1 MEHNQSKKNRRLF
14 SNNRLLLPLV
24 ILGVLSL
31 SLLFIDVFAVY
42 ALRSNS
48 DSMSIIIDYE
58 TWANNR
64 FSSELTRFTAA
75 SSQSSSLQTQLD
87 SVQAQLASAQ
97 SEIKLYQNT
106 YGEVESGD
114 VHPTIGPDGQ
124 PITLVSNPAAV
135 DPTFAQLES
144 FILSDKT
151 DQNTYISGTYVC
163 ADFARDVYN
172 NAEKA
177 GIRAAF
183 VGIEFTG
190 NNPGHALN
198 AFMTTDKG
206 LVFIDCTGLETLQA
220 GPANNDKIVTVKI
233 GIDYQPVGLFPV
245 NGQPVKYQDLGTIA
259 DVQVDW

>member
-1 MEHNQSKKNRRLF
+1 MTHHPSKNNRQLF

-24 ILGVLSL
+24 ILSILSL
-31 SLLFIDVFAVY
+31 SLLFVDVFAVY

-48 DSMSIIIDYE
+48 NAMFTIIDYV

-75 SSQSSSLQTQLD
+75 SNQSSSLQTQLD
-87 SVQAQLASAQ
+87 SVQAQLAAAQ

-106 YGEVESGD
+106 YGQVESGD

-124 PITLVSNPAAV
+124 PITLVGNPAAT

-144 FILSDKT
+144 FLLADKT
-151 DQNTYISGTYVC
+151 DQNTYVPGEYVC

-177 GIRAAF
+177 GIRTAF

-190 NNPGHALN
+190 NSPGHALN

-206 LVFIDCTGLETLQA
+206 LVFIDCTGQEAPQ
-220 GPANNDKIVTVKI
+220 GGSVDNDKIVTVKI

-245 NGQPVKYQDLGTIA
+245 NGQTVTFGDLGTIA

>member
-1 MEHNQSKKNRRLF
+1 MTHNPFKKNRRLF
-14 SNNRLLLPLV
+14 SNNRLLLPFV
-24 ILGVLSL
+24 ILPILSL
-31 SLLFIDVFAVY
+31 SLLFVDVFAVY

-48 DSMSIIIDYE
+48 GAMSTIFDYE

-87 SVQAQLASAQ
+87 SVQAQLVSAQ

-106 YGEVESGD
+106 YGQVESGD

-124 PITLVSNPAAV
+124 PITLVGNPAAT

-144 FILSDKT
+144 FLLSDKT
-151 DQNTYISGTYVC
+151 DQNTYVPGAYVC

-190 NNPGHALN
+190 NSPGHALN

-206 LVFIDCTGLETLQA
+206 LIFIDCTGLEEPQTE
-220 GPANNDKIVTVKI
+220 PVNNDKIVTVKI

-245 NGQPVKYQDLGTIA
+245 NGQTVTYADLGTIT

>member
-1 MEHNQSKKNRRLF
+1 MEHNQSKNNRRLF
-14 SNNRLLLPLV
+14 SANRLLLPLA
-24 ILGVLSL
+24 ILSILTL
-31 SLLFIDVFAVY
+31 SLLFVDVFAVY

-48 DSMSIIIDYE
+48 DSMSTIVEYE

-64 FSSELTRFTAA
+64 FNSELNRIIVANSQL
-75 SSQSSSLQTQLD
+75 SSMQTQLD
-87 SVQAQLASAQ
+87 SIQAQLASAQ

-106 YGEVESGD
+106 YGEIESGD

-124 PITLVSNPAAV
+124 PITLVGNPSAV

-144 FILSDKT
+144 FLLSDKT
-151 DQNTYISGTYVC
+151 DQNIYIPGIYVC
-163 ADFARDVYN
+163 SEFARDVYN

-183 VGIEFTG
+183 VGIRFNGISE
-190 NNPGHALN
+190 GHALN

-206 LVFIDCTGLETLQA
+206 LVFIDCTGLEALQS
-220 GPANNDKIVTVKI
+220 GPVDNDKIVTVKI

-245 NGQPVKYQDLGTIA
+245 DGQPVKFPDGGTIA
-259 DVQVDW
+259 DVQLDW

>member
-1 MEHNQSKKNRRLF
+1 MTQNQTGKNRPLF
-14 SNNRLLLPLV
+14 STNRLLLPLV
-24 ILGVLSL
+24 ILSVLVLSL
-31 SLLFIDVFAVY
+31 VFIDVFAVY

-48 DSMSIIIDYE
+48 DDLSIISDYL
-58 TWANNR
+58 TWSNNR
-64 FSSELTRFTAA
+64 FSSELDRLTTANNQL
-75 SSQSSSLQTQLD
+75 SSVQTQLD
-87 SVQAQLASAQ
+87 STQQQLASAQ
-97 SEIKLYQNT
+97 TEIKLYQNT

-124 PITLVSNPAAV
+124 PITLVGNPAAA

-144 FILSDKT
+144 FLLSDKT
-151 DQNTYISGTYVC
+151 DQNTYIPGVYVC

-190 NNPGHALN
+190 TKEGHALN

-206 LVFIDCTGLETLQA
+206 LVFIDCTGLEASQTGLV
-220 GPANNDKIVTVKI
+220 NNDKIVNVKI
-233 GIDYQPVGLFPV
+233 AIDYQPGGLFPV
-245 NGQPVKYQDLGTIA
+245 NGQSVTYADLGTIA
-259 DVQVDW
+259 DVQLDW